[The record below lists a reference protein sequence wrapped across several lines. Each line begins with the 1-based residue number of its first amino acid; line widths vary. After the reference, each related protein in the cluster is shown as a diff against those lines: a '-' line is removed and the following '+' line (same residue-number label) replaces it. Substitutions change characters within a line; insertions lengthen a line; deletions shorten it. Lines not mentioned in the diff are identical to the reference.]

1 MTLYSKNGSI
11 PYPHKDESDG
21 WIEVEEAPTPG
32 DGEEVV
38 WWFPPGWVVR
48 PVKPVKEGFDY
59 SWSQT
64 EQRWVEFD
72 AATQEPSEVQPFDP
86 VEPPP
91 EEPPVKTITALDMAL
106 AVASATGTTLS
117 GVETITGVQ

>member
-11 PYPHKDESDG
+11 PYPYKDESDG

-72 AATQEPSEVQPFDP
+72 ATTQQTSEVQPFEP
-86 VEPPP
+86 VIVP
-91 EEPPVKTITALDMAL
+91 EVVLQPTIVLVDLT
-106 AVASATGTTLS
+106 STGLSLS
-117 GVETITGVQ
+117 GTETITGVQ

>member
-86 VEPPP
+86 VSPSVSAPATETF
-91 EEPPVKTITALDMAL
+91 VVVDSYVTATA
-106 AVASATGTTLS
+106 TTLS
-117 GVETITGVQ
+117 STETITGVQ